1 MSYLEDPEDIIS
13 QCLRENDPIQ
23 EIYSSLKSFMQLD
36 IRPEFCSTLF
46 VPTIHHAA
54 KNAQSAS
61 QITIYSKVLEDLYN
75 YVLRDD
81 PSDDKFLTEAN
92 QTIKELASILRKDK
106 IKFKYFAELQSLY
119 PLKIMSLLDINIHF
133 ISTLI
138 VQNRILMS
146 DPVITTVWNLVSFV
160 LAHLI
165 KLHYQSE
172 TLIKASLDLIVVCIQ
187 ERLLVCP
194 DNWALGTHLESLL
207 LLWDQ
212 GNLLED
218 HKDKIAIA
226 ISSLVAFSPSN
237 HEGDIIH
244 LASLARSL
252 IAKELPNC
260 NYIRAQA
267 LYYTL
272 CMLTKNSIQFMDQ
285 IESQS
290 SLGIMKDKITML
302 LMSSHPPLNSQA
314 MDIDQDVS
322 GTAALL
328 RSDLLNGN
336 VRNRVQTIVNHL
348 TSTQTKDDQNHN
360 LIEQIR
366 EISIQT
372 GNTDVSVLFYSQMKQ
387 IVQFVTRILSVD
399 SDLAGNISELFGY
412 DIPQFL
418 LHNMHFA
425 LYYAITCHDQHVL
438 ANLALALET
447 KVVTLC
453 QQNGH
458 HIIIALTMEE
468 DQTVA
473 QSVIERLIKILRVK
487 EPIRHLAQK
496 HMTKITISLAMNL
509 GDVKQKQKAI
519 DALRNMSHITNV
531 KLSEHLSLYMLGI
544 LEKVNG
550 YISTKRNGNQK
561 IHYPFALESMIEI
574 MVLLDEKLE
583 NYILHL
589 IKLFQGVNKLSGMQ
603 SQALSL
609 WTMFISCVTKN
620 ILAQHL
626 NTITQSLID
635 LFRVSE
641 AKIRQKVIQTLEDL
655 LVTGYTFEANQY
667 SNLPLLP
674 QFKEFNAL
682 KQHIKVKATSANPQ
696 TLYKQEL
703 EHILKDLCEADDM
716 PIQIALD
723 KLQKLLTDY
732 PNESLHL
739 ETLYSRLLYIL
750 HKYATHKPISLK
762 AAICLGKLG
771 ALDPGLISVSTI
783 DDTVFIMNNFRRED
797 EVGEFVCDL
806 ITNYLYPAHNASNDN
821 NMRACIEYAIKPLLD
836 CARFQP
842 IENMTKSDER
852 VNPAAYRWRKLP
864 NSIQQFIAPFFVAA
878 YEATWETHTSA
889 YPIFAKAQNFKG
901 WLQAWFLRMVH
912 SSEGVAKEV
921 FQAFI
926 PIVKSNM
933 LDITRHL
940 IPYLV
945 LHNLLS
951 GSPEDIRGI
960 IDELMNVIHVNANLN
975 PHHDLGKNT
984 FNHYALQVCVE
995 TTEYCRKWLNRVG
1008 RNDLEKESQ
1017 VKRINTFLQEIPR
1030 RDMGIA
1036 AFHTKA
1042 YPQALMQFETFI
1054 KEKKNGQLDHDIMD
1068 YLRQIYIQI
1077 EDPIDLKVLMDT
1089 YTTVLTLDERIT
1101 RYESLG
1107 RWDQAQVL
1115 YKGKIREKD
1124 SDLSAYMGYMECLRK
1139 SGSYDKMIYE
1149 ADTMLHDLPRWLPN
1163 INSYKIDA
1171 AWRLQNWDKLD
1182 QTVSLPIHRDIPAL
1196 IGCIL
1201 NDMRKKNY
1209 TDAASCIEEAR
1220 YKVIEQLTISHSK
1233 SYRKSYPLL
1242 FDLQLLQELEESQKI
1257 WELTDPTEDLNK
1269 LEQRWKKTFK
1279 NIIPH
1284 AQYQLNLLQ
1293 LRKAAYFDIRPTNQ
1307 FSVNAHQ
1314 TWLAIAKINRKAGNM
1329 TLAADAIQQ
1338 AEEQSKQT
1346 LYRDRAKWLWKDG
1359 YPKEAAELLLSK
1371 INHGGVGFEEALL
1384 YVEIDLENDLE
1395 GDAKSMVKIIN
1406 REGQFDGEKAEKANH
1421 NCVKWYAKRLKE
1433 TQDKFVEVNIKAYL
1447 VKRSISALE
1456 FGSKYYYSSMSTL
1469 LNCWFEVATLG
1480 SEIKSESPNMAPDI
1494 TTKIKE
1500 VNEIMH
1506 RITISVPLFQFILF
1520 LPRFISNLSIDND
1533 MVAASLM
1540 KIILEVFA
1548 AYPRN
1553 TIWLML
1559 GALESPITKVRTRI
1573 KQIFQKAKEK
1583 YSHTVIPSIILQAFK
1598 LREALHDLSE
1608 FNFDPKSN
1616 LGSIDMATFG
1626 TGSLLPLRDLDLY
1639 MPRESC
1645 MLPTQPEVI
1654 KKSDRNFDPFP
1665 SNLPTIARI
1674 EHKILVMRSLQMPK
1688 RITIVGS
1695 DGKLYKF
1702 LVKKED
1708 DLRKDARTMEFSNM
1722 INTFLRK
1729 NPQARDSGLY
1739 IRTFAVVP
1747 LGHRW
1752 GLIEW
1757 IDNLNALK
1765 AIVNDYWVS
1774 EGHASVNSI
1783 GAKLEKIKLGRVPEK
1798 LQVFERCLANSP
1810 SVFYKWFLKNFPE
1823 PNQWLNSRT
1832 RYIKTLAVMSIVGYC
1847 IGLGDRHAEN
1857 IMFDQ
1862 TNGDCVHVDLNML
1875 FESGS
1880 GLPTPEIVPFRLTH
1894 NLVDALGVLGYK
1906 GIFQHTC
1913 ELTLQVLLNNREAL
1927 LAVFETHINEI
1938 ESARNNGS
1946 RNILRVSGSKATQDM
1961 IRLRT
1966 KFDTKPEQINSEVNR
1981 LIKEAT
1987 SKENLC
1993 QMYHGW
1999 APFI

>member
-1 MSYLEDPEDIIS
+1 
-13 QCLRENDPIQ
+13 
-23 EIYSSLKSFMQLD
+23 
-36 IRPEFCSTLF
+36 
-46 VPTIHHAA
+46 
-54 KNAQSAS
+54 
-61 QITIYSKVLEDLYN
+61 
-75 YVLRDD
+75 
-81 PSDDKFLTEAN
+81 
-92 QTIKELASILRKDK
+92 
-106 IKFKYFAELQSLY
+106 
-119 PLKIMSLLDINIHF
+119 
-133 ISTLI
+133 
-138 VQNRILMS
+138 
-146 DPVITTVWNLVSFV
+146 
-160 LAHLI
+160 
-165 KLHYQSE
+165 
-172 TLIKASLDLIVVCIQ
+172 
-187 ERLLVCP
+187 
-194 DNWALGTHLESLL
+194 
-207 LLWDQ
+207 
-212 GNLLED
+212 
-218 HKDKIAIA
+218 
-226 ISSLVAFSPSN
+226 
-237 HEGDIIH
+237 
-244 LASLARSL
+244 
-252 IAKELPNC
+252 
-260 NYIRAQA
+260 
-267 LYYTL
+267 
-272 CMLTKNSIQFMDQ
+272 
-285 IESQS
+285 
-290 SLGIMKDKITML
+290 ML

-372 GNTDVSVLFYSQMKQ
+372 GNTDVSVLFYSKMKQ

-626 NTITQSLID
+626 STITQSLID

-641 AKIRQKVIQTLEDL
+641 AKIRQKVIQTLENL

-732 PNESLHL
+732 PNESLQL

-1406 REGQFDGEKAEKANH
+1406 REGQFDGEK
-1421 NCVKWYAKRLKE
+1421 V
-1433 TQDKFVEVNIKAYL
+1433 T
-1447 VKRSISALE
+1447 
-1456 FGSKYYYSSMSTL
+1456 YY
-1469 LNCWFEVATLG
+1469 
-1480 SEIKSESPNMAPDI
+1480 
-1494 TTKIKE
+1494 
-1500 VNEIMH
+1500 
-1506 RITISVPLFQFILF
+1506 Q
-1520 LPRFISNLSIDND
+1520 
-1533 MVAASLM
+1533 
-1540 KIILEVFA
+1540 
-1548 AYPRN
+1548 
-1553 TIWLML
+1553 
-1559 GALESPITKVRTRI
+1559 
-1573 KQIFQKAKEK
+1573 
-1583 YSHTVIPSIILQAFK
+1583 
-1598 LREALHDLSE
+1598 
-1608 FNFDPKSN
+1608 
-1616 LGSIDMATFG
+1616 
-1626 TGSLLPLRDLDLY
+1626 
-1639 MPRESC
+1639 
-1645 MLPTQPEVI
+1645 
-1654 KKSDRNFDPFP
+1654 
-1665 SNLPTIARI
+1665 RI

-1765 AIVNDYWVS
+1765 AIVNDYW
-1774 EGHASVNSI
+1774 SI

-1993 QMYHGW
+1993 QMYH
-1999 APFI
+1999 